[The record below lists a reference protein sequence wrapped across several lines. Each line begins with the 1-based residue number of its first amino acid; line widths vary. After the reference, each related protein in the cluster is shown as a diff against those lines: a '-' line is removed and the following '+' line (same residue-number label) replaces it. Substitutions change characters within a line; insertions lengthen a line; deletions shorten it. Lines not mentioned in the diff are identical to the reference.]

1 MIENNMLDIDNIRSK
16 FPELRDFSA
25 DDIVDFVHAR
35 APEINRNE
43 LSRKMNYE
51 PTKIGRLFK
60 AGSQQIETLVPH
72 MVTGVTKL
80 SEMREKIGNKSYTRP
95 QQRQELLDWASEFKT
110 KTQISNEEAKKWSSQ
125 IGGAFG
131 SMAKFAG
138 LSLTGA
144 GLAGMGV
151 EIFGQSYQ
159 DISKSNPEWSEEK
172 RSWYSM
178 ARALPEALLE
188 RWGTT
193 QLLNPLLN
201 AGKMSLKQGLTQG
214 SFWGMAKQ
222 GIKSYVIEGTQ
233 EASQQVAGNSI
244 DMLYKLDRGLFD
256 GVVESFILGGLVAA
270 PLGLVAGFNNEAFKA
285 KFQEPLRAIGMSE
298 GDIKDLRDTMTKVMT
313 KQMDANPEALKEAT
327 DMILKANPMGIKKST
342 KDFAKL
348 ISGVAPT
355 IEEAQEILDNTTE
368 RQQEEMVNNYKLKD
382 KELYPDGDIN
392 IESDAFRN
400 VFEGSKVIDEQ
411 GNPLMVYH
419 GTGEIFEEFNTEG
432 GEFKTKGT
440 GAYFSSSSKIAET
453 YTIGDNPNIV
463 PAYLNLQA
471 PLEIDFN
478 GQNWASGFAKDTF
491 VLKDG
496 VKTPLSEVMGEGNL
510 KEYSTDDLVKYARSV
525 GEYDGVVIKN
535 VLDTGGK
542 FVKGTGLGTE
552 SNVYVAFD
560 KSSIIRSESYF
571 KKEIQQKNKVD
582 DVAPT
587 IEEAQEILDNTTERQ
602 QEEIVRQVK
611 VKETEKQSAIVEEAK
626 LFHGTKKGNK
636 AKILKDGFT
645 LNSVK
650 RNYTYSELG
659 ETAMYFT
666 KDSNSGWLSPEAAE
680 KMRAVPYDEVV
691 EVSAEGLNLKEI
703 KNPEDWAAFEK
714 ELGIEEGGMKDLDV
728 DEADHETLKKK
739 SSDIIQKIKDSGY
752 DGVDLQYTDM
762 EARGHEVPAGEQVAV
777 YNLDK
782 LNVNLSKQKAKPL
795 TGIET
800 TEGDKVSGLAKE
812 ALKYDSAEEFKQ
824 SLYDREYDYFNKET
838 NDIDYKLYYKTIL
851 AKNFIEDFYPN
862 FKDNPILAQEVSDEL
877 GIVYSKELS
886 SWVKSPNLSEFF
898 KDKQYGNIDILEK
911 VSIEKI
917 YNEAHAQTKSVAK
930 DTGGDKVSGLAKR
943 MAKNLK
949 EKYGIDIS
957 EDDMIK
963 YQSITNEEQIDK
975 AMKIYNDDP
984 ARANRIALGLE
995 KPPEGILPTTF
1006 YVIAEKMAIK
1016 NKDVDMLQ
1024 MLATQSSI
1032 ASDAS
1037 KMGQTIQM
1045 LSQIEENSPL
1055 KSIQRVVKAR
1065 KANFE
1070 KSSKKSLKEAIKT
1083 EKVKLTNEIDEAYD
1097 SLDAGIDSFIKELEC

>member
-1 MIENNMLDIDNIRSK
+1 MGSLTEIREKFPRYNFMSDDVLVDHIQESYMPDMSVKQVKDKLGYQREANVITTPIRSIGQEVERIVPNFAGAIGTLGQVQVDVGEFK
-16 FPELRDFSA
+16 PEGYIKSGAF
-25 DDIVDFVHAR
+25 F
-35 APEINRNE
+35 
-43 LSRKMNYE
+43 RKNYDKALTDLQTFAKDYE
-51 PTKIGRLFK
+51 PKIKVSDKERKSFMLSTIPSALGSSLRFGAEYIVGGSVGSTALMVMDIFGQTFNDISKTQPGWSEKKRMIYAMEQAVPQAILERLATPILIDPFTKIGTT
-60 AGSQQIETLVPH
+60 TLR
-72 MVTGVTKL
+72 K
-80 SEMREKIGNKSYTRP
+80 
-95 QQRQELLDWASEFKT
+95 
-110 KTQISNEEAKKWSSQ
+110 
-125 IGGAFG
+125 
-131 SMAKFAG
+131 
-138 LSLTGA
+138 SLTNGILYKNFYKGVSYGFLSQGA
-144 GLAGMGV
+144 
-151 EIFGQSYQ
+151 E
-159 DISKSNPEWSEEK
+159 
-172 RSWYSM
+172 
-178 ARALPEALLE
+178 
-188 RWGTT
+188 
-193 QLLNPLLN
+193 
-201 AGKMSLKQGLTQG
+201 
-214 SFWGMAKQ
+214 
-222 GIKSYVIEGTQ
+222 EGTQ
-233 EASQQVAGNSI
+233 ELTTNAI
-244 DMLYKLDRGLFD
+244 DKLYGLDVGLFD
-256 GVVESFILGGLVAA
+256 NVMQSAFVGGIVGTMFGSVSSMAQNTAIKRYQNELKAAGLTETDISSLTKSLGEYMDKEIKATPEGLEDALKTVNE
-270 PLGLVAGFNNEAFKA
+270 FNNAINK
-285 KFQEPLRAIGMSE
+285 QEE
-298 GDIKDLRDTMTKVMT
+298 T
-313 KQMDANPEALKEAT
+313 
-327 DMILKANPMGIKKST
+327 
-342 KDFAKL
+342 
-348 ISGVAPT
+348 
-355 IEEAQEILDNTTE
+355 TTE
-368 RQQEEMVNNYKLKD
+368 LKD
-382 KELYPDGDIN
+382 KLVE
-392 IESDAFRN
+392 
-400 VFEGSKVIDEQ
+400 EG
-411 GNPLMVYH
+411 
-419 GTGEIFEEFNTEG
+419 
-432 GEFKTKGT
+432 
-440 GAYFSSSSKIAET
+440 
-453 YTIGDNPNIV
+453 
-463 PAYLNLQA
+463 
-471 PLEIDFN
+471 
-478 GQNWASGFAKDTF
+478 
-491 VLKDG
+491 
-496 VKTPLSEVMGEGNL
+496 LSE
-510 KEYSTDDLVKYARSV
+510 
-525 GEYDGVVIKN
+525 
-535 VLDTGGK
+535 
-542 FVKGTGLGTE
+542 
-552 SNVYVAFD
+552 
-560 KSSIIRSESYF
+560 
-571 KKEIQQKNKVD
+571 
-582 DVAPT
+582 
-587 IEEAQEILDNTTERQ
+587 EEATTIASNLSEEQKDN
-602 QEEIVRQVK
+602 IVRQVK

-703 KNPEDWAAFEK
+703 KTPEDWAAFEK

-800 TEGDKVSGLAKE
+800 TE
-812 ALKYDSAEEFKQ
+812 
-824 SLYDREYDYFNKET
+824 
-838 NDIDYKLYYKTIL
+838 
-851 AKNFIEDFYPN
+851 
-862 FKDNPILAQEVSDEL
+862 
-877 GIVYSKELS
+877 
-886 SWVKSPNLSEFF
+886 
-898 KDKQYGNIDILEK
+898 
-911 VSIEKI
+911 
-917 YNEAHAQTKSVAK
+917 
-930 DTGGDKVSGLAKR
+930 GDKVSGLAKR

-1083 EKVKLTNEIDEAYD
+1083 EKVKLTNEIEENLWKT
-1097 SLDAGIDSFIKELEC
+1097 LDAGIDSFIKELEC

>member
-1 MIENNMLDIDNIRSK
+1 VL
-16 FPELRDFSA
+16 A
-25 DDIVDFVHAR
+25 D
-35 APEINRNE
+35 
-43 LSRKMNYE
+43 
-51 PTKIGRLFK
+51 KI
-60 AGSQQIETLVPH
+60 
-72 MVTGVTKL
+72 
-80 SEMREKIGNKSYTRP
+80 
-95 QQRQELLDWASEFKT
+95 
-110 KTQISNEEAKKWSSQ
+110 
-125 IGGAFG
+125 
-131 SMAKFAG
+131 
-138 LSLTGA
+138 
-144 GLAGMGV
+144 
-151 EIFGQSYQ
+151 
-159 DISKSNPEWSEEK
+159 
-172 RSWYSM
+172 
-178 ARALPEALLE
+178 
-188 RWGTT
+188 
-193 QLLNPLLN
+193 
-201 AGKMSLKQGLTQG
+201 
-214 SFWGMAKQ
+214 
-222 GIKSYVIEGTQ
+222 
-233 EASQQVAGNSI
+233 
-244 DMLYKLDRGLFD
+244 
-256 GVVESFILGGLVAA
+256 
-270 PLGLVAGFNNEAFKA
+270 
-285 KFQEPLRAIGMSE
+285 
-298 GDIKDLRDTMTKVMT
+298 
-313 KQMDANPEALKEAT
+313 KE
-327 DMILKANPMGIKKST
+327 
-342 KDFAKL
+342 
-348 ISGVAPT
+348 
-355 IEEAQEILDNTTE
+355 
-368 RQQEEMVNNYKLKD
+368 
-382 KELYPDGDIN
+382 
-392 IESDAFRN
+392 
-400 VFEGSKVIDEQ
+400 
-411 GNPLMVYH
+411 
-419 GTGEIFEEFNTEG
+419 
-432 GEFKTKGT
+432 
-440 GAYFSSSSKIAET
+440 
-453 YTIGDNPNIV
+453 
-463 PAYLNLQA
+463 
-471 PLEIDFN
+471 
-478 GQNWASGFAKDTF
+478 
-491 VLKDG
+491 
-496 VKTPLSEVMGEGNL
+496 VK
-510 KEYSTDDLVKYARSV
+510 
-525 GEYDGVVIKN
+525 
-535 VLDTGGK
+535 
-542 FVKGTGLGTE
+542 
-552 SNVYVAFD
+552 
-560 KSSIIRSESYF
+560 
-571 KKEIQQKNKVD
+571 
-582 DVAPT
+582 
-587 IEEAQEILDNTTERQ
+587 
-602 QEEIVRQVK
+602 
-611 VKETEKQSAIVEEAK
+611 EAK

-703 KNPEDWAAFEK
+703 KTPEDWAAFEK

-812 ALKYDSAEEFKQ
+812 ALKYDSAEEFVKAQ
-824 SLYDREYDYFNKET
+824 GEPVYHGTKRQFPNFNK
-838 NDIDYKLYYKTIL
+838 K
-851 AKNFIEDFYPN
+851 
-862 FKDNPILAQEVSDEL
+862 EL
-877 GIVYSKELS
+877 GSTQGFKESGFFFTDDINKAKSYNEDYIDKPNYKMTPEEKISRENLNVVNAYIDDSGFITMSDLVEMYNNGVIETKPDFSTSLRPESFFDNNRESISEAVQKGVIGIKHKAEGETVYMVADTSKIKTKEQLT
-886 SWVKSPNLSEFF
+886 
-898 KDKQYGNIDILEK
+898 D
-911 VSIEKI
+911 I

>member
-1 MIENNMLDIDNIRSK
+1 MDLTKLEQAKKTVDYGDIDDTAIVESIRRRYKPDADPRQFAQFMGHKDPMSFKSNADYLGEDKRGFVEKTVSKVKYNVKAFNQETLDIAENNVIPKLQKKYSIEEKNFAGAMKDFQVWDVVPFVSGLNNAMNNAVMTNVAQRYMDGNAKSGDEDLLKSYARYNNLESKGFISPYDIAKGVQALPSFIG
-16 FPELRDFSA
+16 
-25 DDIVDFVHAR
+25 
-35 APEINRNE
+35 EIYGLYG
-43 LSRKMNYE
+43 LSNTVGKAILG
-51 PTKIGRLFK
+51 KIGM
-60 AGSQQIETLVPH
+60 GSL
-72 MVTGVTKL
+72 MG
-80 SEMREKIGNKSYTRP
+80 
-95 QQRQELLDWASEFKT
+95 
-110 KTQISNEEAKKWSSQ
+110 
-125 IGGAFG
+125 
-131 SMAKFAG
+131 FAG
-138 LSLTGA
+138 VS
-144 GLAGMGV
+144 
-151 EIFGQSYQ
+151 
-159 DISKSNPEWSEEK
+159 
-172 RSWYSM
+172 
-178 ARALPEALLE
+178 ARALPA
-188 RWGTT
+188 TIVQT
-193 QLLNPLLN
+193 ALNPFRFSEN
-201 AGKMSLKQGLTQG
+201 LTRRLMPDIQMDDAEELFF
-214 SFWGMAKQ
+214 SEPEDLEVAMAKSFGESWVEVASERTGYAFSKVLAPLNNKGKSLIMKL
-222 GIKSYVIEGTQ
+222 GIATAFEKVNGKGFSFMAKVAKTTGFHGLIEESLEERVGEGARYVLGIDEEYQKPTWK
-233 EASQQVAGNSI
+233 QVANELAVFSVPATGFGLMNRTMNKVNGKPTNIIDIEDNSI
-244 DMLYKLDRGLFD
+244 T
-256 GVVESFILGGLVAA
+256 V
-270 PLGLVAGFNNEAFKA
+270 
-285 KFQEPLRAIGMSE
+285 
-298 GDIKDLRDTMTKVMT
+298 
-313 KQMDANPEALKEAT
+313 
-327 DMILKANPMGIKKST
+327 
-342 KDFAKL
+342 
-348 ISGVAPT
+348 
-355 IEEAQEILDNTTE
+355 TE
-368 RQQEEMVNNYKLKD
+368 
-382 KELYPDGDIN
+382 
-392 IESDAFRN
+392 
-400 VFEGSKVIDEQ
+400 
-411 GNPLMVYH
+411 
-419 GTGEIFEEFNTEG
+419 
-432 GEFKTKGT
+432 
-440 GAYFSSSSKIAET
+440 
-453 YTIGDNPNIV
+453 
-463 PAYLNLQA
+463 
-471 PLEIDFN
+471 
-478 GQNWASGFAKDTF
+478 
-491 VLKDG
+491 KDG
-496 VKTPLSEVMGEGNL
+496 ENIDLMRQAGLSEETI
-510 KEYSTDDLVKYARSV
+510 KEVFKNEKPENRDVLADK
-525 GEYDGVVIKN
+525 IK
-535 VLDTGGK
+535 
-542 FVKGTGLGTE
+542 E
-552 SNVYVAFD
+552 
-560 KSSIIRSESYF
+560 
-571 KKEIQQKNKVD
+571 
-582 DVAPT
+582 
-587 IEEAQEILDNTTERQ
+587 
-602 QEEIVRQVK
+602 

-703 KNPEDWAAFEK
+703 KTPEDWAAFEK

>member
-368 RQQEEMVNNYKLKD
+368 RQQEE
-382 KELYPDGDIN
+382 
-392 IESDAFRN
+392 
-400 VFEGSKVIDEQ
+400 
-411 GNPLMVYH
+411 
-419 GTGEIFEEFNTEG
+419 
-432 GEFKTKGT
+432 
-440 GAYFSSSSKIAET
+440 
-453 YTIGDNPNIV
+453 
-463 PAYLNLQA
+463 
-471 PLEIDFN
+471 
-478 GQNWASGFAKDTF
+478 
-491 VLKDG
+491 
-496 VKTPLSEVMGEGNL
+496 
-510 KEYSTDDLVKYARSV
+510 
-525 GEYDGVVIKN
+525 
-535 VLDTGGK
+535 
-542 FVKGTGLGTE
+542 
-552 SNVYVAFD
+552 
-560 KSSIIRSESYF
+560 
-571 KKEIQQKNKVD
+571 
-582 DVAPT
+582 
-587 IEEAQEILDNTTERQ
+587 
-602 QEEIVRQVK
+602 IVRQVK

-824 SLYDREYDYFNKET
+824 SLYDREYDYFN
-838 NDIDYKLYYKTIL
+838 
-851 AKNFIEDFYPN
+851 
-862 FKDNPILAQEVSDEL
+862 
-877 GIVYSKELS
+877 
-886 SWVKSPNLSEFF
+886 
-898 KDKQYGNIDILEK
+898 
-911 VSIEKI
+911 
-917 YNEAHAQTKSVAK
+917 
-930 DTGGDKVSGLAKR
+930 
-943 MAKNLK
+943 
-949 EKYGIDIS
+949 
-957 EDDMIK
+957 
-963 YQSITNEEQIDK
+963 
-975 AMKIYNDDP
+975 
-984 ARANRIALGLE
+984 
-995 KPPEGILPTTF
+995 
-1006 YVIAEKMAIK
+1006 
-1016 NKDVDMLQ
+1016 
-1024 MLATQSSI
+1024 
-1032 ASDAS
+1032 
-1037 KMGQTIQM
+1037 
-1045 LSQIEENSPL
+1045 
-1055 KSIQRVVKAR
+1055 
-1065 KANFE
+1065 
-1070 KSSKKSLKEAIKT
+1070 
-1083 EKVKLTNEIDEAYD
+1083 
-1097 SLDAGIDSFIKELEC
+1097 